1 MNRENIIYLIT
12 MAVLLALLPVLPQRA
27 AAAPGNMQAKTD
39 SLNALLKERKGE
51 ERADVLRQLFRIYFS
66 SNQVELA
73 YSTLDELIRIES
85 KQNRPELEASARWN
99 KIALLN
105 NSGRYDSLYTEAG
118 EQMKWFE
125 EQKMW
130 DRYYQAWQRK
140 CSASHDLGRIQ
151 LALREARSMLKDA
164 QQRNNNV
171 GRAMAYKQM
180 GVVYY
185 DIRQLTLATESF
197 ERSVALL
204 VEEHDSTGMLSG
216 VYEGLCQSLDGQKK
230 YQQELQVAEAWAA
243 HMKSLL
249 SKHGIMNVS
258 PTLVTCY
265 MAHAAAHI
273 GLNELEEAHAAIKTA
288 QEYQAEAN
296 SALTSYYVL
305 EMQTRLALAEGQL
318 QKALAY
324 SDSALALKLT
334 VDDELSV
341 LRAKTLLQAGRTA
354 EAALLYERLYHHKDT
369 LYTHALQ
376 SQMDEQRAL
385 MQLDDMEKRQQRMR
399 NRVSYGIG
407 GGIILA
413 LVVFLIYR
421 HQEERK
427 QKQLNEQLSHANKKA
442 QESARM
448 KSEFIKNI
456 SHEIRTPLNVLNG
469 FSQIVLSPGIE
480 MDDDTKRNI
489 RERIHENTERI
500 TDLINK
506 MLELSDVNS
515 QAVIDQSDDTDP
527 EAPAAQAAIDAHLDL
542 HPELNFHIE
551 AAADTKALHLHTN
564 KQQLTRVLTLLLDN
578 AIKFSKQGDVTVRI
592 NTTADG
598 RKLQYMIED
607 KGIGVPASEAE
618 HIFEEFVQLDEY
630 VDGTGIGL
638 TVARNLARRLH
649 GDICLDTTYTD
660 GARFVFTLP
669 IE

>member
-1 MNRENIIYLIT
+1 MNRGNIIYLIT
-12 MAVLLALLPVLPQRA
+12 MAVLLALLPVQPQRA

-197 ERSVALL
+197 EHSVALL

-230 YQQELQVAEAWAA
+230 YQQELQVAEAWEA

-273 GLNELEEAHAAIKTA
+273 GLNELEEAHAAVRTA

-305 EMQTRLALAEGQL
+305 EMLTRLALAEGQL

-385 MQLDDMEKRQQRMR
+385 MQLDEMEKRQQRMR

-578 AIKFSKQGDVTVRI
+578 AIKFSKRGDVTVRI

>member
-1 MNRENIIYLIT
+1 
-12 MAVLLALLPVLPQRA
+12 
-27 AAAPGNMQAKTD
+27 
-39 SLNALLKERKGE
+39 
-51 ERADVLRQLFRIYFS
+51 
-66 SNQVELA
+66 
-73 YSTLDELIRIES
+73 
-85 KQNRPELEASARWN
+85 
-99 KIALLN
+99 
-105 NSGRYDSLYTEAG
+105 
-118 EQMKWFE
+118 
-125 EQKMW
+125 
-130 DRYYQAWQRK
+130 
-140 CSASHDLGRIQ
+140 
-151 LALREARSMLKDA
+151 
-164 QQRNNNV
+164 
-171 GRAMAYKQM
+171 
-180 GVVYY
+180 
-185 DIRQLTLATESF
+185 
-197 ERSVALL
+197 
-204 VEEHDSTGMLSG
+204 
-216 VYEGLCQSLDGQKK
+216 
-230 YQQELQVAEAWAA
+230 
-243 HMKSLL
+243 
-249 SKHGIMNVS
+249 
-258 PTLVTCY
+258 
-265 MAHAAAHI
+265 
-273 GLNELEEAHAAIKTA
+273 
-288 QEYQAEAN
+288 
-296 SALTSYYVL
+296 
-305 EMQTRLALAEGQL
+305 
-318 QKALAY
+318 
-324 SDSALALKLT
+324 
-334 VDDELSV
+334 
-341 LRAKTLLQAGRTA
+341 
-354 EAALLYERLYHHKDT
+354 
-369 LYTHALQ
+369 
-376 SQMDEQRAL
+376 
-385 MQLDDMEKRQQRMR
+385 
-399 NRVSYGIG
+399 
-407 GGIILA
+407 
-413 LVVFLIYR
+413 
-421 HQEERK
+421 
-427 QKQLNEQLSHANKKA
+427 
-442 QESARM
+442 M

>member
-12 MAVLLALLPVLPQRA
+12 MAVLLALLPVQPQRA

-85 KQNRPELEASARWN
+85 KQNRLELEASARWN

-164 QQRNNNV
+164 QRRNNNV

-649 GDICLDTTYTD
+649 GDICLDTTYTG

>member
-1 MNRENIIYLIT
+1 MNRENFIYLIT
-12 MAVLLALLPVLPQRA
+12 MAVLLALLPVQPQRA

-73 YSTLDELIRIES
+73 YTTLDELIRIES
-85 KQNRPELEASARWN
+85 KLNRPELEASARWN

-164 QQRNNNV
+164 QRRNNNV

-354 EAALLYERLYHHKDT
+354 EAALLYEQLYHHKDT

-385 MQLDDMEKRQQRMR
+385 IQLDEMEKRQQRMR
-399 NRVSYGIG
+399 SRVSYGIG

-527 EAPAAQAAIDAHLDL
+527 EAPAAQAAMDAHLDL

>member
-1 MNRENIIYLIT
+1 MNRGNFIYLIT
-12 MAVLLALLPVLPQRA
+12 MAVLLALLPVQPQRA

-85 KQNRPELEASARWN
+85 KLNRPELEALARWN

-164 QQRNNNV
+164 QRRNNNV

-185 DIRQLTLATESF
+185 DIRQLTLATEAF

-354 EAALLYERLYHHKDT
+354 EAALIYERLYQHKDT

-385 MQLDDMEKRQQRMR
+385 IQLDEMEKRQQRMR

-527 EAPAAQAAIDAHLDL
+527 EAPAAQAAMDAHLDL

>member
-1 MNRENIIYLIT
+1 MNRGNFIYLIT
-12 MAVLLALLPVLPQRA
+12 MAVLLALLPVQPQRA

-85 KQNRPELEASARWN
+85 KLNRPELEASARWN

-151 LALREARSMLKDA
+151 LALREARSMQKDA

-230 YQQELQVAEAWAA
+230 YQQELQVSEAWEA

-354 EAALLYERLYHHKDT
+354 EAALIYERLYHHKDT

-399 NRVSYGIG
+399 SRVSYGIG

-527 EAPAAQAAIDAHLDL
+527 EAPAAQAAMDAHLDL

>member
-1 MNRENIIYLIT
+1 MNRGNFIYLIT
-12 MAVLLALLPVLPQRA
+12 MAVLLALLPVQPQRA

-85 KQNRPELEASARWN
+85 KLNRPELEASARWN

-230 YQQELQVAEAWAA
+230 YQQELQASEAWEA

>member
-12 MAVLLALLPVLPQRA
+12 MAVLLALLPIQPQRA

>member
-12 MAVLLALLPVLPQRA
+12 MAVLLALLPVQPQRA

-85 KQNRPELEASARWN
+85 KQNRLELEASARWN

-164 QQRNNNV
+164 QRRNNNV